1 MTKKR
6 NCLFIVGGILILTGL
21 ILALIVLINNK
32 FDFSKLDNSSY
43 TTNTHQLNDSFNEIV
58 INTNTADIE
67 FIFSDEL
74 NKVECFE
81 STKEIH
87 EVKVLNGKLTINVT
101 NERKWFDY
109 IGFNFKTP
117 IIKVYLNKNTY
128 DSIIINED
136 TGDIKLPKEFSFKT
150 INISASTGDISC
162 HASGCEYT
170 KIDLSTGNIQLTGIN
185 SNIIELNTS
194 TGNVTL
200 NDIISSNIKL
210 NSSTGKTTLTNVLT
224 NELISNASTGD
235 IVLNNVIGSK
245 FVIERSTGDILFNK
259 SDAQELYI
267 KTDTGDVCGTLL
279 SNKIF
284 KYDTDTGDVDLP
296 DVMSGGSCT
305 ITTDTGDIKISIE
318 S

>member
-1 MTKKR
+1 MRKKKHY
-6 NCLFIVGGILILTGL
+6 LFIIGGILILTGL
-21 ILALIVLINNK
+21 IIGLIVLVNNK
-32 FDFSKLDNSSY
+32 FDFSKFDNSSY
-43 TTNTHQLNDSFNEIV
+43 TTNTHELSDSFNEIV

-67 FIFSDEL
+67 FIFNDGL

-81 STKEIH
+81 LTKEIH
-87 EVKVLNGKLTINVT
+87 EVKVLNGKLTINVK
-101 NERKWFDY
+101 NERKWYDY

-117 IIKVYLNKNTY
+117 TIKIYLNKNKY

-150 INISASTGDISC
+150 IEINASTGDIICQANGSD
-162 HASGCEYT
+162 YT
-170 KIDLSTGNIQLTGIN
+170 KIHLSTGNIDLTGTN
-185 SNIIELNTS
+185 SEIIDLKTS
-194 TGNVTL
+194 TGNISL
-200 NDIISSNIKL
+200 NDIVSSNIKL
-210 NSSTGKTTLTNVLT
+210 NSSTGKTTLTNVST

-245 FVIERSTGDILFNK
+245 FVIERSTGDIFFNK

-284 KYDTDTGDVDLP
+284 KYDTDTGRVELP
-296 DVMSGGSCT
+296 SVMSGGKCE

-318 S
+318 A